1 MKNNLTAVFFI
12 QRYGGREAILVTF
25 ANGAIQACDRPLVA
39 RSFSRPGGDP
49 RMRCVAGVLFVFLIF
64 SLAPVAAQSPQYRHG
79 GPPPPAQ
86 EECPQGRQI
95 RAQRAYPSTMTDCE
109 VLDADTAAENQKLNN
124 RRAAPVVQPA
134 AKQVTAAPQPA
145 PPEVPIGAAP
155 PAIQRMIDR
164 EMALNDTCRGST
176 SGYEQACKD
185 RDALV
190 TQLRDFGWCYGTP
203 EQFGYQKQWQL
214 CSAPPPKV
222 AEPARPQS
230 PAQQPAT
237 PASPSI
243 ALVAPLEPDAVIFD
257 NIKGNND
264 ILNAMVNLV
273 RLNDFRCDTI
283 SSAKAWLMSKG
294 FTLKCNRFSYSYEIA
309 DKGGHWIVTV
319 E

>member
-1 MKNNLTAVFFI
+1 MRVAA
-12 QRYGGREAILVTF
+12 GMLVTVI
-25 ANGAIQACDRPLVA
+25 AAMAYPSSAQYP
-39 RSFSRPGGDP
+39 P
-49 RMRCVAGVLFVFLIF
+49 RG
-64 SLAPVAAQSPQYRHG
+64 PYPQ
-79 GPPPPAQ
+79 Q
-86 EECPQGRQI
+86 EQCPQGRQL
-95 RAQRAYPSTMTDCE
+95 RQQKYFPPQMTDCQ
-109 VLDADTAAENQKLNN
+109 VLDADTAERNQ
-124 RRAAPVVQPA
+124 RIHARPEAAPAQARPA
-134 AKQVTAAPQPA
+134 PDPPQAAYVPQPA
-145 PPEVPIGAAP
+145 PMQQAPAPVQPANAAP
-155 PAIQRMIDR
+155 VAIQRMIDR

-203 EQFGYQKQWQL
+203 EQLGYQKQWQL
-214 CSAPPPKV
+214 CSAPPPKF

-230 PAQQPAT
+230 PAQQPTT

-243 ALVAPLEPDAVIFD
+243 VLVAPLEPDAVIFD

-264 ILNAMVNLV
+264 ALNAMVNLV

-294 FTLKCNRFSYSYEIA
+294 FTLKCNRFSYTYEIA

-319 E
+319 Q